1 MLSAYERGQL
11 VKQAFLSVVGRGL
24 WNAAK
29 FSVGAG
35 PWPKAIL
42 RMTPGLT
49 KSPMAYEAA
58 KNALTFGMFG
68 GTANALL
75 GGLTGDQAP
84 WYERFYKGFIPGA
97 IGGAGWGL
105 AQTGLAKGLS
115 KLYTQG
121 QPITGFKQRL
131 GAWGERV
138 MRQTRAEMQAMQQ
151 RNLAAQAIEEAR
163 QQLRLRQQFGP
174 TYLGSAFERGKLG
187 LGERAARFA
196 TGFGL
201 GAASLAAGFGGSYL
215 AEKLG
220 PKFEEPPALILGSV
234 GGAYGMTGMPTPQI
248 GRPGFYY

>member
-11 VKQAFLSVVGRGL
+11 VKQAFWGTIGRGL

-35 PWPKAIL
+35 PWSKAIL

-58 KNALTFGMFG
+58 KNALMFGMFG
-68 GTANALL
+68 GTSNVLL

-138 MRQTRAEMQAMQQ
+138 MEQTRAEMQALQQ
-151 RNLAAQAIEEAR
+151 RNLAAAQAIEEAA
-163 QQLRLRQQFGP
+163 QQRLRQQFGP
-174 TYLGSAFERGKLG
+174 TYLRSAFEKGELG

-201 GAASLAAGFGGSYL
+201 GAGGLAAGFGGSYL

-220 PKFEEPPALILGSV
+220 PKFEEPPALTPGSV